1 MPNDLYTP
9 AQVAAVAAE
18 LAKEDSVLT
27 ALISRNYDS
36 DIATALGKTV
46 DVRVGPALIAR
57 DRDIDETQAAIVMDD
72 LTEKTVPVSLTTH
85 AYSAI
90 NLSEGDVSLR
100 IDDFASRVL
109 APQVEA
115 VVDKLEHLVAEKLRA
130 VPLDTSI
137 AYDRTDPVS
146 AFTRIRASLRQ
157 RNVPASGLVAVVGTA
172 VYADL
177 LDAKAITDASQSDS
191 PAALREAQVGLVR
204 GFTVVESTRLEEDQ
218 IVAFHKNAFTLA
230 VRAPK
235 VPEGAAFGETV
246 SANGYALRYLRDYD
260 ARFTVDRSLV
270 SMFAGV
276 TAMPLFRVERDYA
289 LGTVK
294 VTEVPNGAAI
304 RISTSDA
311 EPAGE

>member
-1 MPNDLYTP
+1 MPNSLYTP
-9 AQVAAVAAE
+9 TQVAAVAAA
-18 LAKEDSVLT
+18 LAKDDSFLSALVSRDFQGD
-27 ALISRNYDS
+27 ALIS
-36 DIATALGKTV
+36 AGKTV
-46 DVRVGPALIAR
+46 DVRVPGALIAR
-57 DRDIDETQAAIVMDD
+57 SRDIDETQAAIVMDD

-85 AYSAI
+85 AYNAVG
-90 NLSEGDVSLR
+90 LSEGDITLR

-137 AYDRTDPVS
+137 AYDRTDTVS

-270 SMFAGV
+270 SIFAGV